1 MTKRPVDI
9 AFTPSVKAAQE
20 RKDSRKIYERMEM
33 GRTIDENLATF
44 IGRVR
49 SFYLA
54 TASAEGQPYI
64 QHRGGPPGF
73 LHVVGEHSLAF
84 ADFKGNRQFISTG
97 NLAENPRAFIF
108 LMDYAHRQ
116 RIKIWG
122 SARVVEGDAELE
134 KRLMPTPAFAH
145 AGVGEAFGI
154 VVEREIYRFAT
165 PLLLDFDRV
174 NSLRDQHRQSLGFV
188 TSRCRCPGRTM
199 VANRVAPRFCLTATH
214 AKLQDVSN

>member
-1 MTKRPVDI
+1 MSKRPVDI

-33 GRTIDENLATF
+33 GRTIDDSLAAF
-44 IGRVR
+44 IGRIR

-97 NLAENPRAFIF
+97 NLAENPKAFIF

-122 SARVVEGDAELE
+122 SARVIDDDAELE
-134 KRLMPTPAFAH
+134 QRLMPVGYRAQPEQAILFEVEAWDANCPQHIPQLFH
-145 AGVGEAFGI
+145 ADDVQAALEARDARI
-154 VVEREIYRFAT
+154 AALERQ
-165 PLLLDFDRV
+165 LSV
-174 NSLRDQHRQSLGFV
+174 LRS
-188 TSRCRCPGRTM
+188 
-199 VANRVAPRFCLTATH
+199 AE
-214 AKLQDVSN
+214 